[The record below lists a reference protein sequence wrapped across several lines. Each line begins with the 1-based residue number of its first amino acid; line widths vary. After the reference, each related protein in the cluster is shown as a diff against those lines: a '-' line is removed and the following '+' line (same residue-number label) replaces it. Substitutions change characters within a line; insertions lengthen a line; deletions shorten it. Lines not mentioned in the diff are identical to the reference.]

1 MKQTKAMR
9 VLAALKMKGPS
20 VIKTSMW
27 KGETCSNDDRC
38 HHGVRTAVACLHR
51 PEADDGAFLADVALG
66 LVLGGLSGSH
76 AVQDGQPHHR
86 LRLQAHPVQEHG
98 SLQLGFIVGL
108 DTETDKKTLMVCKK
122 WKKFTQTFTMAPY
135 LSLCSRI
142 NLRAFC
148 FSCRPIWFK
157 IWNLNILLDFRDP
170 EDNDSQALY
179 SDWTLNLILSK
190 TSQHS
195 KTFNSRKE
203 IRHFWLNAK
212 LTDPL
217 AQIVSGASNMD

>member
-1 MKQTKAMR
+1 MTGVITASELQWRASTDLKPMMGHSLQMLH
-9 VLAALKMKGPS
+9 LAWCLAVS
-20 VIKTSMW
+20 AAAT
-27 KGETCSNDDRC
+27 RC
-38 HHGVRTAVACLHR
+38 RT
-51 PEADDGAFLADVALG
+51 
-66 LVLGGLSGSH
+66 GSH
-76 AVQDGQPHHR
+76 TIDW
-86 LRLQAHPVQEHG
+86 G
-98 SLQLGFIVGL
+98 SRRIQSRNMAASSSGL
-108 DTETDKKTLMVCKK
+108 LLACTETDKKTLMVCKK
-122 WKKFTQTFTMAPY
+122 WKIFTQTFTMAPY

-157 IWNLNILLDFRDP
+157 IWNLNVLLDFRDP

-190 TSQHS
+190 TSQRS